1 MSSESSV
8 NCVCELCLPKGALGP
23 VELVTDDW
31 EANNNNNKL
40 TELKKKMVRENLF
53 LWINRTLGIS
63 PWKSRWMSRLRS
75 ISVFGW

>member
-31 EANNNNNKL
+31 EANNNNNNKL
-40 TELKKKMVRENLF
+40 TELKKKNGKRKFVFVDKSYLGNLA
-53 LWINRTLGIS
+53 LEE
-63 PWKSRWMSRLRS
+63 
-75 ISVFGW
+75 SVDEQVA